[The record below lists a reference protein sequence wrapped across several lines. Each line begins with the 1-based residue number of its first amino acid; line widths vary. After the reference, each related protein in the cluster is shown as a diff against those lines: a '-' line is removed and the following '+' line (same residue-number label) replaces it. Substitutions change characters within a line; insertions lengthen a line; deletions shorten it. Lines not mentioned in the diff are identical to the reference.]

1 MLKKFLFISEESPKT
16 LVFSVLS
23 GCTLL
28 ALFKDAGCDLTKLVR
43 ENKQSP
49 ERDFLHLV
57 AQYIGGYG
65 VRLEVHANCL
75 CSSWKVG
82 TLRILIKKTRD
93 FLKKNPNWEYVKDLR
108 DKGNTGIEIAGHILD
123 DLEQFLNLI
132 DSVGGKKIHFMES
145 HTSELRMDKE
155 ELIIDE
161 DEMLI
166 KETKSTVGGRLRD
179 KEDVETLQEQLKDM
193 CVKEVVSD
201 GRKGLVFVTKANS
214 KYSRED
220 ADRRARILAKYVI
233 GPGQDGQEIVLPE
246 PVNFPKGGKE
256 FERWDELLKFSKD

>member
-57 AQYIGGYG
+57 AQYIGGHG

-75 CSSWKVG
+75 CSSWEVG
-82 TLRILIKKTRD
+82 TVRILIKKAKD
-93 FLKKNPNWEYVKDLR
+93 FLKKNPNWEYAKDLR
-108 DKGNTGIEIAGHILD
+108 DKGSAGIEIAGHILD
-123 DLEQFLNLI
+123 DLEQFLNLVG
-132 DSVGGKKIHFMES
+132 SAGGKKIHFIES

-155 ELIIDE
+155 ELIVDE
-161 DEMLI
+161 DEMI
-166 KETKSTVGGRLRD
+166 VRGTKSTVEGWLKD
-179 KEDVETLQEQLKDM
+179 KEDVEILQEQLKDM
-193 CVKEVVSD
+193 RVKEVVKD
-201 GRKGLVFVTKANS
+201 GKKGLVFGVKANS

-220 ADRRARILAKYVI
+220 ADRIARIFAKYVI
-233 GPGQDGQEIVLPE
+233 GLGQDGQEIVLPE
-246 PVNFPKGGKE
+246 PVNFPKGSKE
-256 FERWDELLKFSKD
+256 FKQWDKLLEFPKN